1 MTGSPDSVQTR
12 VRTAPDDARYPGKV
26 KIEYTPHP
34 LGGQELRVVRCDVR
48 ATNSQVYVETSKGRQ
63 CLPAWMTDRAR
74 CAALTFGWQ
83 PFVSQQALLE
93 LDALLTALDQR
104 ERPPKL
110 DS

>member
-1 MTGSPDSVQTR
+1 MLSVR
-12 VRTAPDDARYPGKV
+12 VKPRDRTAPDDARYLGTV

-34 LGGQELRVVRCDVR
+34 LGGQEFQVVRRDLR
-48 ATNSQVYVETSKGRQ
+48 GPNGQVLVETTKGRQ
-63 CLPAWMTDRAR
+63 CLPAWMTDRTL

-83 PFVSQQALLE
+83 PFVSQHALLE

-104 ERPPKL
+104 DRPPKL